1 MEENIDTFIN
11 HFKNEFNNLINSSD
25 PYKKEKNLNNNDL
38 NICNSN
44 KSIVVDTME
53 ILSFSLLLH
62 LYSGFYIFLYNQ
74 HIIGMIIYQFFSYI
88 LLQSLFDY
96 NFFSFVFHPFFRN
109 HNKDIVLPQ
118 ILYTLFNYYI
128 LTSKYNSYY
137 ILFLNLLIYS
147 FSNKYF
153 ENIEQNESKKVRTFM
168 NLITYLIKL
177 TYIKIIYTL
186 FN

>member
-1 MEENIDTFIN
+1 
-11 HFKNEFNNLINSSD
+11 
-25 PYKKEKNLNNNDL
+25 
-38 NICNSN
+38 
-44 KSIVVDTME
+44 
-53 ILSFSLLLH
+53 
-62 LYSGFYIFLYNQ
+62 
-74 HIIGMIIYQFFSYI
+74 MIIYHFFSYI

-109 HNKDIVLPQ
+109 NNKDIVLPQ